1 MTEPTLPDRIQADY
15 TPYDV
20 HPDSLSYM
28 EPDEPGTQEERD
40 KGMLALALA
49 FLGMVVIFLVVWYGL
64 GLF

>member
-1 MTEPTLPDRIQADY
+1 MTLPDRIQADY

-20 HPDSLSYM
+20 HSDSLSYL
-28 EPDEPGTQEERD
+28 EPDEQGTQEERD
-40 KGMLALALA
+40 RGILAISLA